1 MNFYEA
7 KRAFAALFQNE
18 LSEWEARSLLT
29 TLYENGENEE
39 EIAAAATVMRS
50 HSIRLPL
57 SAELQGK
64 IMDIVG
70 TGGDKSK
77 SINISS
83 TSAIILA
90 SLGCYVAKHGNR
102 AITSN
107 SGSADMLEALGINL
121 SLPQEAQVKML
132 EETNFTFMFAINHH
146 PAMSYIMP
154 VRRSIPHP
162 TIFNIIGPLCNPA
175 GAKKGLIGVLD
186 PKLIT
191 NIANALKLLGSTAS
205 LVVSAKDCMDEISV
219 SAVTQAALLKDGE
232 VKEFEI
238 DPQEYGIAL
247 TSKQEVVGGD
257 AVQNAQIALDTLSN
271 KQKGAKLDIILLNT
285 AFALFLDDKARDVKE
300 GLEMAAMA
308 IESGRAK
315 KKLDEIIKFS
325 HMF

>member
-1 MNFYEA
+1 MNFLEA

-29 TLYENGENEE
+29 TLYERGENEE

-57 SAELQGK
+57 EAELQAK
-64 IMDIVG
+64 IIDIVG

-83 TSAIILA
+83 TAAIIMA
-90 SLGCYVAKHGNR
+90 SLGCHVAKHGNR

-107 SGSADMLEALGINL
+107 SGSADMLEAIGINL
-121 SLPQEAQVKML
+121 SIPQEAQVRML

-154 VRRSIPHP
+154 IRRSIPHP

-175 GAKKGLIGVLD
+175 GAKKGLIGVLNPD
-186 PKLIT
+186 Y
-191 NIANALKLLGSTAS
+191 NIRIAGAMKILGNSSS
-205 LVVSAKDCMDEISV
+205 LVVSATDIMDEISV
-219 SAVTQAALLKDGE
+219 SSITKAAMFKNGE
-232 VKEFEI
+232 VSEFDI
-238 DPQEYGIAL
+238 DPEAYGIKL
-247 TSKQEVVGGD
+247 SSKDEVVGGD
-257 AVQNAQIALDTLSN
+257 ANYNAQVALETLTG
-271 KQKGAKLDIILLNT
+271 KLKGPKRDIV
-285 AFALFLDDKARDVKE
+285 AFNAAWALYIDDKARDVKE
-300 GLEMAAMA
+300 GLEMVAMA
-308 IESGRAK
+308 IESGLAK

-325 HMF
+325 QMF

>member
-1 MNFYEA
+1 MNFLEA

-57 SAELQGK
+57 PIDLQSK
-64 IMDIVG
+64 ILDIVG

-83 TSAIILA
+83 TAAIILA

-121 SLPQEAQVKML
+121 SLPQEGQVKML
-132 EETNFTFMFAINHH
+132 EETNFTFMFAVNHH
-146 PAMSYIMP
+146 PALSHIMP
-154 VRRSIPHP
+154 IRRSIPHP

-175 GAKKGLIGVLD
+175 GAKKGLIGVLN
-186 PKLIT
+186 PTFNLK
-191 NIANALKLLGSTAS
+191 IANALKLLHSSSS
-205 LVVSAKDCMDEISV
+205 LVVSANDGMDEISV
-219 SAVTQAALLKDGE
+219 SSITKAAMLRDGE
-232 VKEFEI
+232 VSEFEI
-238 DPQEYGIAL
+238 NPQDYGIKL
-247 TSKQEVVGGD
+247 YSKQEVVGGD
-257 AVQNAQIALDTLSN
+257 AVFNAKIALDTLSN
-271 KQKGAKLDIILLNT
+271 REKGAKKDIILLNA

-300 GLEMAAMA
+300 GLEMANMS
-308 IESGRAK
+308 IESGKAK
-315 KKLDEIIKFS
+315 AKLDEIIKFS
-325 HMF
+325 QML